1 LTIPSVSPVPEIA
14 AVAAVDMGYGHLRA
28 ARAIADALG
37 TRVLRAD
44 TAPIAD
50 AEEQRLWQT
59 ARRLYEVTSRT
70 SQLPGLLGWL
80 GAPLRAALDG
90 ITSIPPLHPHRDL
103 SSPNWGTRSLD
114 RLIARGLGRGLAAH
128 LATTREPLVTTFFS
142 IAIAAAAHGVR
153 DVHCIAT
160 DSDLAR
166 SWAPLDPR
174 SSPIVYSA
182 PTRRARRRLLAYGI
196 AREQIEVTGF
206 PLPHELVGGPELP
219 TLARNL
225 AARLVRLDPKGVF
238 REQLG
243 GDLERFL
250 GPLSRTESDSESRPP
265 LAVFAVGGAG
275 AQAEL
280 ARTLLVS
287 LRPLIEEGKLR
298 LCLVAGA
305 RPEIAARF
313 VEWTA
318 AAGLSPLLGSEVQ
331 ILDAPDVDTYLDRF
345 HELLSQADI
354 LWTKPSEMVFF
365 GALGLPLVLTRPV
378 GVHER
383 YNRRWAIEN
392 GVGLEQ
398 RDARH
403 AGDWL
408 REYLAEGTLAAAA
421 WFGYLRLP
429 KQGLYRIVGRI
440 VGRIVERVK
449 RPR

>member
-1 LTIPSVSPVPEIA
+1 MTNLPPRTAPRTETTPI
-14 AVAAVDMGYGHLRA
+14 VAAVDMGYGHLRA
-28 ARAIADALG
+28 ARAIADAWG
-37 TRVLRAD
+37 VEVLRAD
-44 TAPIAD
+44 VPPIAD

-59 ARRLYEVTSRT
+59 ARKIYEVTSRT
-70 SQLPGLLGWL
+70 SQLPGIL
-80 GAPLRAALDG
+80 GAPLRAILDG
-90 ITSIPPLHPHRDL
+90 ITAIPPLHPHRDL
-103 SSPNWGTRSLD
+103 SPPNWGTRSLD
-114 RLIARGLGRGLAAH
+114 RLIRRGLGRGLAAH
-128 LATTREPLVTTFFS
+128 LRANPAPLVTTFFS
-142 IAIAAAAHGVR
+142 IAIAAAAHGAERVYC
-153 DVHCIAT
+153 VAT

-166 SWAPLDPR
+166 SWTPLDPR
-174 SSPIVYSA
+174 SSPIVYLA
-182 PTRRARRRLLAYGI
+182 PTRRARKRLLAYGVP
-196 AREQIEVTGF
+196 RERIEVTGF

-219 TLARNL
+219 TLAKNL
-225 AARLVRLDPKGVF
+225 AARLVRLDPKGIF

-243 GDLERFL
+243 GDIQRFL
-250 GPLSRTESDSESRPP
+250 GPLPSEPKRPP

-287 LRPLIEEGKLR
+287 LRPLIEEGRLR

-305 RPEIAARF
+305 RPEIASKF
-313 VEWTA
+313 VDWTR
-318 AAGLSPLLGSEVQ
+318 AAGLASSLGNEIE
-331 ILDAPDVDTYLDRF
+331 ILDAPNVDTYFDRF
-345 HELLSQADI
+345 HGLLAEADL

-365 GALGLPLVLTRPV
+365 GALGLPLVLTRPM

-392 GVGLEQ
+392 GPGLEQ

-429 KQGLYRIVGRI
+429 KHGLYRIV
-440 VGRIVERVK
+440 ERV
-449 RPR
+449 RRG